1 MHMASENH
9 DHELYHDNYKKKTNK
24 YQVFILQ
31 QTILR
36 RNGLG
41 KKCTP
46 LFFANVNKSM
56 EFIF

>member
-9 DHELYHDNYKKKTNK
+9 DHELYNDNYKKTNK
-24 YQVFILQ
+24 YQVIILQ

-41 KKCTP
+41 KK
-46 LFFANVNKSM
+46 NVHLCSLQM
-56 EFIF
+56 